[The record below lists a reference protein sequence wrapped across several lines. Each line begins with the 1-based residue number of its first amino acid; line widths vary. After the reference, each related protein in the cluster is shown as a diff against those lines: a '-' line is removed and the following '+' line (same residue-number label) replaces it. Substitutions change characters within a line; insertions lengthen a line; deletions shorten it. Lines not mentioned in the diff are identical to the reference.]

1 MKLLKQLKQKNNTL
15 YFIYNTYEN
24 IIIKSLRDKE
34 KNNKIIIK
42 KANSGSFRNC
52 ISLKLTETE
61 EKNKKTIKFILCFYV
76 YKKFLIKY

>member
-1 MKLLKQLKQKNNTL
+1 MKLLKQLKQKNNNSSS
-15 YFIYNTYEN
+15 Y
-24 IIIKSLRDKE
+24 KE

-61 EKNKKTIKFILCFYV
+61 EKNIKNYENMFEI
-76 YKKFLIKY
+76 